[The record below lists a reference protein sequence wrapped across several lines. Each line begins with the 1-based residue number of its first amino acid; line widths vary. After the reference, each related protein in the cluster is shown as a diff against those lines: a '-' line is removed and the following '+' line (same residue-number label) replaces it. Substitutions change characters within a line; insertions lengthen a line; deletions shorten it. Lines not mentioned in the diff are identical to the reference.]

1 MDSSTVS
8 SVADSLFS
16 ATTLNTSSLQTI
28 ANAAL
33 QRGITEYQNG
43 NYEKAVN
50 EFARAVGIGRCASS
64 SYASDAAQYLAMSYL
79 QLNQP
84 EEAIEAYQTA
94 LQIDQS
100 DDEIRL
106 KIGNIYYSQQ
116 KYEEACGQYREA
128 VRLNPSTT
136 NRYALGQ
143 AYIEL
148 ERFND
153 AEEQYSAIQR
163 ISPDQAGGFL
173 GMGLVYSRSGNYE
186 AAIDQF
192 NHAIELD
199 SDLWE
204 VYTQKGYAYADMG
217 DMDKAQA
224 MVDELEGAD
233 QTDSADTLSR
243 YMYKVDSPKMVFAQ
257 SESSFS
263 FSMGKS
269 TPLVALDSYLMNA
282 NASKNFTMTIQF
294 DKAMDRESIENVGN
308 WQITRAIGEGPGE
321 SYNFGASIPSTEVRI
336 NSTPISVYWDDDN
349 LTATVYFKIQQNSR
363 ANGTID
369 PSHIEFKFSGNDIYG
384 LSMDSKADQYTG
396 FKGVF

>member
-16 ATTLNTSSLQTI
+16 ATTLKTSSLQTI

-33 QRGITEYQNG
+33 QRGITEYQDG
-43 NYEKAVN
+43 NYEKAVD

-100 DDEIRL
+100 NDEIRL

-116 KYEEACGQYREA
+116 KYEEACGQYSEA

-148 ERFND
+148 ARFND
-153 AEEQYSAIQR
+153 AEDQYSAIQR

-173 GMGLVYSRSGNYE
+173 GMGLVYSRSENYE

-204 VYTQKGYAYADMG
+204 AYTQKGYAYADMG

-224 MVDELEGAD
+224 MVYELEGAD

-243 YMYKVDSPKMVFAQ
+243 YMYKVDPPKMVFAQ
-257 SESSFS
+257 SDSSFS

-321 SYNFGASIPSTEVRI
+321 SYNFGLSISPTEVRI
-336 NSTPISVYWDDDN
+336 NSTPISVYWDDDS
-349 LTATVYFKIQQNSR
+349 LTATVYFKIQQNSA

-369 PSHIEFKFSGNDIYG
+369 PSHIEFKFSGYDIYG
-384 LSMDSKADQYTG
+384 LSIDSKADQYTG